1 MFTYTGLINNG
12 ENYTQRF
19 SKETAPAP
27 AAAVSEKASSGDI
40 LGTKRGTIDPLVSKQ
55 PEKNSE

>member
-19 SKETAPAP
+19 SKETDAFNVNSCLA
-27 AAAVSEKASSGDI
+27 K
-40 LGTKRGTIDPLVSKQ
+40 LIDKTFSKCKTFNVNKGQ
-55 PEKNSE
+55 SHHLSIKQ